1 MKNDRKAKREGDVT
15 IKNNNREIED
25 LKDLVEDQK
34 QQILE
39 MNNESK
45 VRREHIANDKRT
57 IEMLTERIEEIER
70 PAH

>member
-45 VRREHIANDKRT
+45 NVWWAMGKESRT
-57 IEMLTERIEEIER
+57 TDYGG
-70 PAH
+70 